1 MKCNIDAMDQLRSA
15 GGVSAS
21 VLPRMNV
28 FSQCGACRLT
38 RCLNCS
44 ETGDGPW
51 GMMMCSLPGCH
62 SAIRERSLGKAS
74 RSVLYGFGSLHARNG
89 RLAAV
94 ARNITVGVRGAEA
107 HATRLRFRVD
117 QPLRDPSPSA
127 TPLTPRYVHGLAD
140 FTDEGCASFT
150 FALRHVE
157 NKLLEATGAL
167 RIYTS
172 LIGKP
177 DLIYTHT

>member
-1 MKCNIDAMDQLRSA
+1 MARGPLAKLQRRLLRTRPEKTIEMILFRTK
-15 GGVSAS
+15 VSYDT
-21 VLPRMNV
+21 
-28 FSQCGACRLT
+28 FSQFSIFDLF
-38 RCLNCS
+38 
-44 ETGDGPW
+44 
-51 GMMMCSLPGCH
+51 SLPG
-62 SAIRERSLGKAS
+62 
-74 RSVLYGFGSLHARNG
+74 
-89 RLAAV
+89 RL
-94 ARNITVGVRGAEA
+94 NQS
-107 HATRLRFRVD
+107 H
-117 QPLRDPSPSA
+117 
-127 TPLTPRYVHGLAD
+127 VHGPAD